1 MNLFTTWK
9 RIIPATIFAIATLT
23 MTTQAALVTISPATS
38 EIGVGQILTLDLG
51 ISGLADG
58 EDLGGFGL
66 ALNYDP
72 AIFEFVSFVPG
83 DWLINDGVIGEPEIT
98 AGKVDLAAVSMAF
111 DLSGQEDAFSIGS
124 VQLKRKSVGISE
136 ISLSDISLAGGWGDP
151 LDVTVGPAVTA
162 SVPEPAMMSLLTFGL
177 LGMTSLSIFRKK
189 NSLR

>member
-23 MTTQAALVTISPATS
+23 MSTHAALVTISPATS
-38 EIGVGQILTLDLG
+38 EIGVGEILTLDLG
-51 ISGLADG
+51 ISGLTDE
-58 EDLGGFGL
+58 EDLGGFEL
-66 ALNYDP
+66 RLNYDP
-72 AIFEFVSFVPG
+72 TIFEFVSFVPG
-83 DWLINDGVIGEPEIT
+83 DWMTNDDIIGVPEIT
-98 AGKVDLAAVSMAF
+98 AGKVDLAVVSMAF

-124 VQLKRKSVGISE
+124 VQLKGKSIGISE
-136 ISLSDISLAGGWGDP
+136 ISLSDITLAGGWGDP
-151 LDVTVGPAVTA
+151 LDVSVGPAVTA